1 LSRILSI
8 DPSIR
13 ETGYS
18 VILDDEVAEANCIKT
33 KSGEFESKIR
43 DRIRR
48 LMKIYDELEDVVE
61 SYGVNEVL
69 CEQVGGS
76 RSASGVWS
84 LAGSTAVVSSL
95 ICAHDLD
102 FEFINKWTINQCL
115 FDRRSVEKD
124 EMVERM
130 ESEFPGDFWPQ
141 YKYQTEAVSDSL
153 SVYYTYKRV
162 EN

>member
-1 LSRILSI
+1 MSRILSI

-13 ETGYS
+13 ETGYT
-18 VILDDEVAEANCIKT
+18 VILDGEVAEANCIKT

-48 LMKIYDELEDVVE
+48 LMKIYDELEEVVE
-61 SYGVNEVL
+61 SYGINL
-69 CEQVGGS
+69 CVAEQVGGS

-130 ESEFPGDFWPQ
+130 ESEFPGDFWP
-141 YKYQTEAVSDSL
+141 KYQYEERACADSL
-153 SVYYTYKRV
+153 SVYYTYRRLD
-162 EN
+162 E